1 MDWDDL
7 RYVLAVAG
15 AGSLAGA
22 ARALGVNHTT
32 VLRRIAAAEKR
43 LGVRLF
49 ERLRGGYLPTA
60 AGEELIEAARHIDAA
75 VTDLGRRLAGRDL
88 RLSGVVRVSTVDTLV
103 ASLLPEILAAFRERH
118 PGIQVEVAVTNV
130 MANLTRRDADVAIRA
145 ANDPHETLVG
155 RRAGTI
161 AFAIYGS
168 RTYLATRRAGTP
180 LDQHRWVAPDDSMA
194 ATSIGRWMRT
204 ALPEAEVALRADSLV
219 TMRQAAAAG
228 LGVAPL
234 PCYLGDGTDGL
245 VRMHPTIA
253 AMATGLWIL
262 THADLRETARVRAF
276 TAFVAEAFAERRH
289 LLEGTRSAVRKRRK

>member
-7 RYVLAVAG
+7 RYVLAVAE

-49 ERLRGGYLPTA
+49 ERLPSGYVPTA
-60 AGEELIEAARHIDAA
+60 GGEELIEAARRIDTTVA
-75 VTDLGRRLAGRDL
+75 DLDRRLAGRDL

-103 ASLLPEILAAFRERH
+103 ASILPEILAAFRERH
-118 PGIQVEVAVTNV
+118 PGIEVEVAVSNA

-145 ANDPHETLVG
+145 ANDPPETLVG

-180 LDQHRWVAPDDSMA
+180 LGQHRWVAPDDSMA
-194 ATSIGRWMRT
+194 MTSIGRWMHT
-204 ALPEAEVALRADSLV
+204 ALPEAEVTLRADSLV
-219 TMRQAAAAG
+219 TMRHAAMVG

-234 PCYLGDGTDGL
+234 PCYLGDSTEGL
-245 VRMHPTIA
+245 VRVHPPVA

-262 THADLRETARVRAF
+262 SHEDLRETARVRAF

-289 LLEGTRSAVRKRRK
+289 LLEGTRAPVRRRQK